1 MDADGTDEIGA
12 EVAVKAEMVDPFAHD
27 LGRQLGARHGIR
39 SGIGNF
45 TFAKPTAVGAN
56 RNFEGFRGGSSLGS
70 GDAYTVWADLL
81 NLDVGDIQCRIGRQI
96 MGGVVE
102 FVEDLFLD
110 GSRVDHAAGA
120 LGFGYDD
127 GAIFLYFGDRESDIR
142 KTGDIFAS
150 RVGVISAGYLGAAL
164 KQMAGQHTDG
174 HFVAII
180 CRPTEMLHE
189 RAKGECRVGDP
200 SGHDDV
206 RVKSEGVRDRLRAEI
221 DVRGQ
226 DLRVRQVQRC
236 FIPPLL
242 GAQAA
247 NVFPQIVAVDYGNA
261 EALNAEFLGEFVQP
275 ARRAQLALERGAWAR
290 AERGGPRLAQPVPL
304 ARLLRLR
311 VRLRLRFGS
320 GFGLGG

>member
-1 MDADGTDEIGA
+1 
-12 EVAVKAEMVDPFAHD
+12 
-27 LGRQLGARHGIR
+27 
-39 SGIGNF
+39 
-45 TFAKPTAVGAN
+45 
-56 RNFEGFRGGSSLGS
+56 
-70 GDAYTVWADLL
+70 
-81 NLDVGDIQCRIGRQI
+81 

-174 HFVAII
+174 HFVPII

-189 RAKGECRVGDP
+189 RAKGECRIGDP

-221 DVRGQ
+221 YVRGQ
-226 DLRVRQVQRC
+226 NLRVRQVQRC

-275 ARRAQLALERGAWAR
+275 ARRAHGIGAAEITNNGNAARDAALQHR
-290 AERGGPRLAQPVPL
+290 ADETREVGRVPL
-304 ARLLRLR
+304 FGIATAFSLGDCQRALRQGLVKQCRRPAGPDQRVRHRAAHIHPVDRKPGGVPDMHASCAHRNILPGRLR
-311 VRLRLRFGS
+311 IAAIAKS
-320 GFGLGG
+320 